1 MKRLVPCLLVAGLS
15 LAATGVFAKTVVT
28 GGNDDQRVSEGVSGP
43 VEAAKPANKAG
54 KADNSAGRAK
64 SMADKDRARQKKV
77 QHPPPPPLHDPN

>member
-28 GGNDDQRVSEGVSGP
+28 GGNDDQRVSEGVAGP
-43 VEAAKPANKAG
+43 VEAAKPANKTN
-54 KADNSAGRAK
+54 KADNSSTRSRA
-64 SMADKDRARQKKV
+64 AEDKGPARQKKM